1 MLRLLIFFVS
11 MLTTRRPGGTAG
23 PARLPLRDRDR
34 DQDQDRDRGQRERDA
49 LERAAWEQDEWE
61 PAGWEDEDPWDGDT
75 WYLPPAPPRYEP
87 DPHRTRSRRAGPHQ
101 TAPRQTVPRQTVPR
115 QVAPGRAA
123 PRQVIRGQLVR
134 PARRRWL
141 PRKLAWGAVLVLVAL
156 IFRKIIVWAVL
167 AVLSGAL
174 HLVGLN
180 VRLPHVAFGWPW
192 QSVTA
197 GTTTNVSVGPWVLQ
211 KIEGISRPA
220 LGTENFSFTFTHK
233 VSKNIGIWPCW
244 YSSTFATTGH
254 ASATVDLNPGPGWW
268 APRTGHYQ
276 LEVLSRPATGVPGRV
291 SVAIVLPLPQLPQ
304 SVHDVTIDDT
314 MSHPIDVQHSWT
326 YPGLGC
332 GALIRPQFSV
342 SVLYAQ
348 AQSMAFTQ
356 ARSDPKITGP
366 LIKAAETQA
375 AQIIRNN
382 FVQPTVNALG
392 YTLAG
397 FTVNWSAAS

>member
-1 MLRLLIFFVS
+1 MLRLLILFVS

-23 PARLPLRDRDR
+23 MTGPARLPRHDRAGREHDVRDGGRH
-34 DQDQDRDRGQRERDA
+34 EP
-49 LERAAWEQDEWE
+49 EAWEQDEWE
-61 PAGWEDEDPWDGDT
+61 DDPWGDDT
-75 WYLPPAPPRYEP
+75 WYLPPDRPRYEP
-87 DPHRTRSRRAGPHQ
+87 APWQ
-101 TAPRQTVPRQTVPR
+101 TAPRRPVPRPT
-115 QVAPGRAA
+115 A

-134 PARRRWL
+134 PGRRRGI
-141 PRKLAWGAVLVLVAL
+141 PRKLAWGAALVLAAL
-156 IFRKIIVWAVL
+156 IFRKVIAWAVL

-180 VRLPHVAFGWPW
+180 VRLPHVSFGWPW

-197 GTTTNVSVGPWVLQ
+197 GTTTDVSVGPWVLQ
-211 KIEGISRPA
+211 KIQGISRPA
-220 LGTENFSFTFTHK
+220 LGTENFNFTFTHK

-268 APRTGHYQ
+268 APGTGHYQ
-276 LEVLSRPATGVPGRV
+276 LQVLSRPATGIPGRV

-304 SVHDVTIDDT
+304 SVHDVTVDNT
-314 MSHPIDVQHSWT
+314 MSHPVDVQHSWT

-348 AQSMAFTQ
+348 AQNLAFAQ
-356 ARSDPKITGP
+356 ATNNPKVTGP
-366 LIKAAETQA
+366 LIKAAEAQA

-397 FTVNWSAAS
+397 FTIGWSAGGG

>member
-1 MLRLLIFFVS
+1 MLRLLILLVS

-23 PARLPLRDRDR
+23 TAGPARLPRDDYDQRDRDWR
-34 DQDQDRDRGQRERDA
+34 DADWRDRDVRRRDARER
-49 LERAAWEQDEWE
+49 EAWERDER
-61 PAGWEDEDPWDGDT
+61 EDEDPWDGDT
-75 WYLPPAPPRYEP
+75 WYLPPDRPRYEP
-87 DPHRTRSRRAGPHQ
+87 
-101 TAPRQTVPRQTVPR
+101 APRRT
-115 QVAPGRAA
+115 A

-134 PARRRWL
+134 PGRRRRI
-141 PRKLAWGAVLVLVAL
+141 PRKLAWGGALLLVAL
-156 IFRKIIVWAVL
+156 IFRKVIAWAVL
-167 AVLSGAL
+167 AVLSAAL

-180 VRLPHVAFGWPW
+180 VRLPHVSFGWPW

-197 GTTTNVSVGPWVLQ
+197 GTTTDVSVGPWVLQ

-220 LGTENFSFTFTHK
+220 LGTENFNFTFTHK
-233 VSKNIGIWPCW
+233 ISKNIGIWPCW

-268 APRTGHYQ
+268 APGTGHYQ
-276 LEVLSRPATGVPGRV
+276 LQVLSRPATGVPGRV
-291 SVAIVLPLPQLPQ
+291 SVAIVLPPPQLPQ
-304 SVHDVTIDDT
+304 SVHDVTVDNT
-314 MSHPIDVQHSWT
+314 MSHPVDVQHSWT

-348 AQSMAFTQ
+348 AQNLAFAQ
-356 ARSDPKITGP
+356 ARSNPKITGP
-366 LIKAAETQA
+366 LIKAAEAQA

-397 FTVNWSAAS
+397 FTIRWSADSSG

>member
-1 MLRLLIFFVS
+1 MLD
-11 MLTTRRPGGTAG
+11 AWKKE
-23 PARLPLRDRDR
+23 AW
-34 DQDQDRDRGQRERDA
+34 ERDA
-49 LERAAWEQDEWE
+49 WEHD
-61 PAGWEDEDPWDGDT
+61 AGEEDPGDGDT
-75 WYLPPAPPRYEP
+75 WYLPPDQPRY
-87 DPHRTRSRRAGPHQ
+87 RA
-101 TAPRQTVPRQTVPR
+101 APRQAARRQAARRQAVPR
-115 QVAPGRAA
+115 QVTPRQVTPRQVT

-134 PARRRWL
+134 PARRRRI
-141 PRKLAWGAVLVLVAL
+141 PRKLAWGAALVLVAL
-156 IFRKIIVWAVL
+156 IFRKVIAWAVL
-167 AVLSGAL
+167 AALSAAL

-180 VRLPHVAFGWPW
+180 VRLPHVALSWPW

-197 GTTTNVSVGPWVLQ
+197 GTTTDVSVGPWVLQ

-220 LGTENFSFTFTHK
+220 LGTENFDFTFMHK

-268 APRTGHYQ
+268 GPGTGHYR
-276 LEVLSRPATGVPGRV
+276 LRVLARPATGIPGRV

-304 SVHDVTIDDT
+304 SVHDVTVDDT
-314 MSHPIDVQHSWT
+314 MSHPVDVQHSWT

-348 AQSMAFTQ
+348 AQNLAFAQ
-356 ARSDPKITGP
+356 AKNNPKITGP

-397 FTVNWSAAS
+397 FTVGWSRTS